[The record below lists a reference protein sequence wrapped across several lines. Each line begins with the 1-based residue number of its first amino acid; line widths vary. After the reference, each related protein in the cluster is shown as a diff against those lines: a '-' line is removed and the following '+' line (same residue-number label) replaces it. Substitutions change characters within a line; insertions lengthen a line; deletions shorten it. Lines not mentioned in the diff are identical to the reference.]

1 MIKKIEA
8 MDFYEVL
15 EVSSSATTQEIH
27 KAYERLRK
35 IYDLNSVALYSLFT
49 SEETAAMQARV
60 EEAYRTLV
68 YEDKRKQYDAALR
81 DLCENPGPGDPCP
94 AQTLAPQPAQ
104 QQLTLSGDNVL
115 SPGPA
120 EGPQRVPDPA
130 PARPAPETVKPVPEF
145 IGEFTGP
152 AIKSLREQS
161 GRDLRP
167 IAEMTKVSIRYL
179 ESIEEENFRKLPARI
194 YIRGFLMLYAKA
206 LGYDAERL
214 AGDYLK
220 RYDAAMKPAK
230 TK

>member
-8 MDFYEVL
+8 LDFYEVL
-15 EVSSSATTQEIH
+15 EVSSLATTQEIH

-35 IYDLNSVALYSLFT
+35 IYDPNSVALYSLFT
-49 SEETAAMQARV
+49 PEETAAMQARI

-68 YEDKRKQYDAALR
+68 YEDKRRHYDAALR
-81 DLCENPGPGDPCP
+81 DLCENPGAGDPCP

-104 QQLTLSGDNVL
+104 QQLVLSADNVL

-120 EGPQRVPDPA
+120 EEPQRVPDPE
-130 PARPAPETVKPVPEF
+130 PARPAPEAVKPVPEF
-145 IGEFTGP
+145 TGEFTGP

-179 ESIEEENFRKLPARI
+179 ESIEEENFRKLPART

-206 LGYDAERL
+206 LGCDAERL